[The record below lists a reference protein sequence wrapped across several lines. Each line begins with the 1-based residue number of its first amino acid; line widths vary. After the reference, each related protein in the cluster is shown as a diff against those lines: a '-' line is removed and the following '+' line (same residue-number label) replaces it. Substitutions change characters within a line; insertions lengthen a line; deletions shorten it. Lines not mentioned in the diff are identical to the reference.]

1 MQQADSYNILSMTKC
16 LIFDLTPAI
25 IKVGT
30 NVRNKG
36 DDWQVIEYIYSYSHF
51 FSKSQISFN
60 GALEKK
66 N

>member
-1 MQQADSYNILSMTKC
+1 MTKC